1 MEPTRRTELAVL
13 AGRTGSEQHRR
24 TAGLAANNIE
34 RHARLHGWR
43 LGACRKKKKGVR
55 SVTRVFGR
63 HPATRHRHRHPTP
76 DPRPHTESCRNCPSS
91 LVFWQRAQLRTHHH
105 GALLLLGIFLAF
117 AAPGASARLCLVATN
132 ETFAAT
138 HKNM

>member
-1 MEPTRRTELAVL
+1 M

-24 TAGLAANNIE
+24 TAGLAENNIE
-34 RHARLHGWR
+34 TRNQFCVIITASRHAWA
-43 LGACRKKKKGVR
+43 GACRKKKGVR

-63 HPATRHRHRHPTP
+63 HLPPATR
-76 DPRPHTESCRNCPSS
+76 PHTPHRELPQQPHIIGI
-91 LVFWQRAQLRTHHH
+91 LAARAAAHH
-105 GALLLLGIFLAF
+105 GSLLLLGIFLAF
-117 AAPGASARLCLVATN
+117 AAPGDGDFARLCLVATN